1 MKNQLLFSFLFCS
14 LIFQPSLKATEI
26 SPIKTKATFASVEAT
41 GVIPIADRP
50 VVVIPCGVVNR
61 NCEEASEYLTSIIQN
76 SQNLS
81 STQIKELDTKI
92 REALYNFSQAKE
104 IRTNL
109 RGEVLVP
116 CQVDNCLIYT
126 SWLEGKNKLF
136 WINTQQRETSEEYPP
151 SKAVQTKSAEI
162 PIEITKLDESVN
174 KLKARLSAGISYNDL
189 SSLVAPFIQALEEAK
204 SSSAT
209 TKYNTYIANAQRISN
224 MLSVLSDTWNLYI
237 NSTSTSNYMTTH
249 EVSCKTAKNIR
260 VLWNDAVGYEDIYK
274 IRGGLLGCVFVDLGQ
289 FSSPYGETTWPQ
301 YMLQSISTNLGKIAN
316 FSNQNEGTVPVVSIP
331 QNQYP

>member
-1 MKNQLLFSFLFCS
+1 MKNQLLLSFLFYT

-26 SPIKTKATFASVEAT
+26 STIKTKATFASVEAT
-41 GVIPIADRP
+41 GIIPVADRP

-61 NCEEASEYLTSIIQN
+61 NCEEASHYLTNIIQN
-76 SQNLS
+76 SQSLS
-81 STQIKELDTKI
+81 STQIKKLDKKI
-92 REALYNFSQAKE
+92 REALYNFSQVEE

-162 PIEITKLDESVN
+162 PKEIIRLDESIN
-174 KLKARLSAGISYNDL
+174 KLKARLSAGISYGDL
-189 SSLVAPFIQALEEAK
+189 SSLVAPFIQALEEATI
-204 SSSAT
+204 SSPT
-209 TKYNTYIANAQRISN
+209 TEYDTYITNARRISN
-224 MLSVLSDTWNLYI
+224 MLTVLSETWNLYI
-237 NSTSTSNYMTTH
+237 NSTYTSNYTTTH

-260 VLWNDAVGYEDIYK
+260 ILWNNAVGYEDIHK
-274 IRGGLLGCVFVDLGQ
+274 IKGGLLGCVFVDLGQ
-289 FSSPYGETTWPQ
+289 FSSPYGKTTWPQ
-301 YMLQSISTNLGKIAN
+301 YMLQSISTNLGEIAN
-316 FSNQNEGTVPVVSIP
+316 FTNQREGTIPVVSIP
-331 QNQYP
+331 QNEYP